1 MYQAATVLFIVLTMI
16 GHSAAIAEPVAVA
29 YSSYSNGKQNTYP
42 DSSLDNIDVARYQ
55 RMYEIQQETSS
66 MKLRVNSPIG
76 DIWVS
81 FGDFSGD
88 FSMHGHGDNRD
99 IASIDVNAENLDTN
113 RGMVGRLLK
122 SEGFLDVENFPSIKF
137 VGTSFEWFSERQAIL
152 KGDMTIKGATQ
163 QVAFY
168 VELVDSSTQSTYS
181 DRVELQATAVIKRSS
196 FGINTLL
203 PLVSDEVSLHISIN
217 ATRKISYS
225 MQ

>member
-1 MYQAATVLFIVLTMI
+1 
-16 GHSAAIAEPVAVA
+16 
-29 YSSYSNGKQNTYP
+29 
-42 DSSLDNIDVARYQ
+42 
-55 RMYEIQQETSS
+55 

-88 FSMHGHGDNRD
+88 FTMHGHGDNRD

-152 KGDMTIKGATQ
+152 KGDMTIKGTTQ

-181 DRVELQATAVIKRSS
+181 DRVELQATATIKRSS

-225 MQ
+225 MK